1 MTTHVYTMRGPIA
14 TLKETI
20 MVLETVPRNPDSP
33 IDRAIKNIHALLRHI
48 GPDPTRSVYPI
59 DAIESYVAALNEI
72 ADGIE
77 STSLDTDTKGGAVLN
92 SIKDLRATA
101 FYIAK
106 IEPEPA
112 KQAMPAPKGVPGG
125 YADGDAYRQPVE
137 SIQVPP
143 SMRGEPASALEEP
156 ARQYSVEDQ
165 KRIDA
170 GLKPFTAPQPT
181 PAELLAASGTAR
193 MVKKDASKGE
203 GIVQAC
209 AQIRGE
215 IANNAHG
222 DWRRRLLD
230 HVRNIEDAAFST
242 DAPTFALNA
251 NGVPLDIEQVRLIGA
266 IKEAQ
271 AQLLSLGVEVQSYL
285 LAKQQRLRAI
295 CDEHPVEGTEARVTD
310 DQQAAYKAYDDF
322 CKATGYTWLDRGL
335 GDVQVGVMSMV
346 RAVAGPTS

>member
-20 MVLETVPRNPDSP
+20 LVLETVPRNPDGP

-77 STSLDTDTKGGAVLN
+77 STSLDTDTPGGAVLN

-106 IEPEPA
+106 IEPEKA
-112 KQAMPAPKGVPGG
+112 TQAMPA
-125 YADGDAYRQPVE
+125 PVE

-165 KRIDA
+165 KRIEA

-181 PAELLAASGTAR
+181 PAELLAAAGTTR

-209 AQIRGE
+209 AQIRVA
-215 IANNAHG
+215 IPSTVP
-222 DWRRRLLD
+222 DFDRIMD
-230 HVRNIEDAAFST
+230 HVRAIEDAAFSP

>member
-20 MVLETVPRNPDSP
+20 LVLETVPRNPDGP
-33 IDRAIKNIHALLRHI
+33 IDRAIKNTHALLRHI

-59 DAIESYVAALNEI
+59 DAIESYVYALNEI

-77 STSLDTDTKGGAVLN
+77 STSLDSDTPGGAVLN
-92 SIKDLRATA
+92 SIKDLRAVA
-101 FYIAK
+101 VYIAK
-106 IEPEPA
+106 IEPEKA
-112 KQAMPAPKGVPGG
+112 TQAMPAPKGVQGG
-125 YADGDAYRQPVE
+125 YADGDAYRQPVA

-143 SMRGEPASALEEP
+143 SMKGEPASALEEP

-165 KRIDA
+165 KRIEA

-181 PAELLAASGTAR
+181 PAELLAASGTTR
-193 MVKKDASKGE
+193 MLKKDASKGE

-209 AQIRGE
+209 AQIRVA
-215 IANNAHG
+215 IPSTVP
-222 DWRRRLLD
+222 DFDRIMD
-230 HVRNIEDAAFST
+230 HVRNIEDLAFSP

-271 AQLLSLGVEVQSYL
+271 AQLLSLGREVQSYL